1 MLIHWI
7 LWIFKSQ

>member
-1 MLIHWI
+1 MLMHWI